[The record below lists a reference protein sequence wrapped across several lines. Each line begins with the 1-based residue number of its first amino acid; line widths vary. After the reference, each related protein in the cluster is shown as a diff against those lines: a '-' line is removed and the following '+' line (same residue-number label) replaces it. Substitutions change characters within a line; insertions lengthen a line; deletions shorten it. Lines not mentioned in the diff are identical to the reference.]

1 MWRRRSTRGP
11 LRGEAALEEPRVKR
25 RAGSKMGE
33 IHRVRMGEIACGES
47 GVLHTILGSCVGIA
61 LWRKDGGPV
70 GLAHCVLPEPMGE
83 MENKGARFVSTGV
96 PNLLRALGWRQ
107 GESLRGWR
115 GVVAGGAKSLE
126 GAQANWEVGRLNL
139 EAARKAL
146 DELGIRYELMP
157 ATGHRGC
164 VLEVD
169 CVSRR
174 YRAEALE
181 ANEGEGARRKQNRGT
196 TGK

>member
-1 MWRRRSTRGP
+1 
-11 LRGEAALEEPRVKR
+11 
-25 RAGSKMGE
+25 MGE
-33 IHRVRMGEIACGES
+33 IQRVRMGEIACGES
-47 GVLHTILGSCVGIA
+47 GVLHTMLGSCVGSA
-61 LWRKDGGPV
+61 LWRKEGGPV
-70 GLAHCVLPEPMGE
+70 GLAHCVLPEPMGQ

-96 PNLLRALGWRQ
+96 PNLLKALGWRQ

-115 GVVAGGAKSLE
+115 GVVAGGAKSL
-126 GAQANWEVGRLNL
+126 GGVLANREVGRSNL

-169 CVSRR
+169 CVNRR

-181 ANEGEGARRKQNRGT
+181 AIEGEAEGARRKRNRGT